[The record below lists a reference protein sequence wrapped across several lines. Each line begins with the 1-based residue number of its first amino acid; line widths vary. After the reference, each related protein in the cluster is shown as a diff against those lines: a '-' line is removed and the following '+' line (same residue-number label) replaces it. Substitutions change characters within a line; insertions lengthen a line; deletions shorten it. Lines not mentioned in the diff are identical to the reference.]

1 MATQDLSD
9 NLRLL
14 CSYSRSVT
22 DVCRRIGINRQQF
35 NKYLAGRSEPSL
47 QNLRRIADHFGLD
60 DSELLL
66 DHASFRRIIAI
77 KRPLTEQLTHLSD
90 RAREILLLTQQSVE
104 QLHTHTGYYH
114 NYFCP
119 AEFPGK
125 ILRGLVH
132 VFEDGGMV
140 FSRNIERYPHDPH
153 RSTRKY
159 NGLFMHSGER
169 VVMFEREAT
178 VGKMLWLTVLYPY
191 DRDQPSLLPGLT
203 VGVTS
208 SSARDIACYRVIL
221 HRLGREVDLR
231 WALGQCGLYDVD
243 DERIDPTI
251 RSRIPN
257 EMRPEEAAFAM
268 RV

>member
-1 MATQDLSD
+1 MAIEDLAA

-14 CSYSRSVT
+14 CSYSRSVSE
-22 DVCRRIGINRQQF
+22 VCRRIGINRQQF
-35 NKYLAGRSEPSL
+35 NKYLAGRSPSL

-66 DHASFRRIIAI
+66 DHQDFRRLIAI
-77 KRPLTEQLTHLSD
+77 KRPLTEQLTHLSE
-90 RAREILLLTQQSVE
+90 RARDILLLTPQSVE
-104 QLHTHTGYYH
+104 QLQAHMGYYH

-125 ILRGLVH
+125 ILRGLVQ

-140 FSRNIERYPHDPH
+140 FSRNFERYPGTLH
-153 RSTRKY
+153 RATRKY
-159 NGLFMHSGER
+159 RGLFMHSGER
-169 VVMFEREAT
+169 VVMFEREET

-221 HRLGREVDLR
+221 QRLGRSVDLR
-231 WALGQCGLYDVD
+231 AALGACGLFDKD
-243 DERIDPTI
+243 DARIDPAI
-251 RSRIPN
+251 RRRVHNDMTPD
-257 EMRPEEAAFAM
+257 EAAFVM
-268 RV
+268 RL